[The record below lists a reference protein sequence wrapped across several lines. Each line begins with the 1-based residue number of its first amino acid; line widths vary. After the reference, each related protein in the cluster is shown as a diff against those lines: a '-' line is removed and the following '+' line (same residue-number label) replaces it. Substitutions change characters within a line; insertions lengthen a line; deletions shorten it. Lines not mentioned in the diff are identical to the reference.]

1 MGFDTFEKV
10 KEFVFRCK
18 TCREEVPSG
27 IVNIS
32 SHWAKCTGKE
42 FTQAI
47 MKRAE
52 ETNGKLTE
60 LEVSQMRERYL

>member
-18 TCREEVPSG
+18 TCGEEVPSG

-32 SHWAKCTGKE
+32 GHWTKCTGKE

-60 LEVSQMRERYL
+60 LEVAQIRERYL